1 MILGLCFCFIFH
13 SLLWVLLFFVT
24 LQRTNKPIFMIYPIG
39 EQDFAGIR
47 RRGLVYVDKTDLVY
61 KMVNA
66 GKYYFL
72 IRPRRFGKTL
82 LLSTLKSYFLGDKE
96 SFRGLAIEHLEK
108 DWQQHPV
115 LTLTLSKGKFD
126 TIEDLHS
133 CLRGIFSDFEKR
145 YGRNDEEKD
154 YAERFTGAIKRAYE
168 QTGRQVVI
176 LIDEYDAPF
185 QAAIDKPELMAQY
198 QGQIRDIYLCL
209 KKNDEYLRFVFLTGI
224 TAWGKVGVFS
234 ALNNL
239 DDITFSKDYATI
251 CGITEEELHAVF
263 HTEVERLARENE
275 LSTEEAY
282 QRLKEQYDGYHFA
295 NKSVGVYNPFSL
307 LRALNDR
314 EFKNYWI
321 QTGET
326 QLIANLVQHANID
339 INTLMGE
346 VSMPEDNM
354 LNAKEYRSNPYTFLY
369 QAGYLTLKG
378 VDPATNKYRLQ
389 VPNGEVRGSL
399 ASHLVA
405 PTFGFSQQE
414 ASTFIDSIKT
424 AMYYGRMEELVKTL
438 NDYIFLRGN
447 YMTMG
452 PKERYCQQTLVTVF
466 LCADYAVTAE
476 AIGHKGR
483 ADLIVKTPNI
493 LYVIEVKLNGSAQ
506 QALAQINEKG
516 YADTYR
522 TDRRKII
529 KLGINFSEEERII
542 DNYAIEMPTEA

>member
-1 MILGLCFCFIFH
+1 MMLKFCFCIIFR
-13 SLLWVLLFFVT
+13 SLHKVLLFFVT
-24 LQRTNKPIFMIYPIG
+24 LQRTNKTTAMIYPIG

-61 KMVNA
+61 KMVQG

-72 IRPRRFGKTL
+72 SRPRRFGKTL
-82 LLSTLKSYFLGDKE
+82 LMSTLESYFLGDKE
-96 SFRGLAIEHLEK
+96 SFRGLAIEQMEK
-108 DWQQHPV
+108 DWKQYPV

-133 CLRGIFSDFEKR
+133 CLRGIFSDFEKK

-154 YAERFTGAIKRAYE
+154 FAERFNGAIKRAYE

-185 QAAIDKPELMAQY
+185 QAAIDKPELMAQF
-198 QGQIRDIYLCL
+198 QGQMRDIYLFL
-209 KKNDEYLRFVFLTGI
+209 KKNDKYLRFIFLTGI

-251 CGITEEELHAVF
+251 CGITEEELHTVF
-263 HTEVERLARENE
+263 HAEVERLARENE
-275 LSTEEAY
+275 LTTEEAY

-307 LRALNDR
+307 LRALKDR

-354 LNAKEYRSNPYTFLY
+354 LNAKDYKTNPNTFLY

-378 VDPATNKYRLQ
+378 VDPATNKYLLQ

-399 ASHLVA
+399 EFML
-405 PTFGFSQQE
+405 
-414 ASTFIDSIKT
+414 
-424 AMYYGRMEELVKTL
+424 M
-438 NDYIFLRGN
+438 
-447 YMTMG
+447 
-452 PKERYCQQTLVTVF
+452 
-466 LCADYAVTAE
+466 
-476 AIGHKGR
+476 
-483 ADLIVKTPNI
+483 
-493 LYVIEVKLNGSAQ
+493 
-506 QALAQINEKG
+506 
-516 YADTYR
+516 
-522 TDRRKII
+522 
-529 KLGINFSEEERII
+529 
-542 DNYAIEMPTEA
+542 